1 MFSKNDC
8 YPMADPSTI
17 SNHLSMISCCVTTQ
31 QSGHVLADRF
41 VLLRTPY
48 PRANAD
54 LDDLQEG
61 VNISPYQELKI
72 AFDGYAE
79 DEDEFEDLNIESY
92 AVYIHKEAASVGFV
106 FPEHASTPW
115 AIVQRPSDELCHFVW
130 YDKENATYSGPALAE
145 SSENSEVSW
154 AILEAVISE
163 LSARHSN

>member
-1 MFSKNDC
+1 L
-8 YPMADPSTI
+8 
-17 SNHLSMISCCVTTQ
+17 H
-31 QSGHVLADRF
+31 HVLIDFESEEEVKVENIIERWVAAA
-41 VLLRTPY
+41 
-48 PRANAD
+48 RANAD